1 MLSEIPFLLVLRTRY
16 FLLPF
21 PAPPHCILIV
31 CQLKEDDYNP
41 QVYFTFCGT
50 SGKVLILVLEDLV

>member
-1 MLSEIPFLLVLRTRY
+1 M
-16 FLLPF
+16 LPF

-31 CQLKEDDYNP
+31 CQLKEDDYSP